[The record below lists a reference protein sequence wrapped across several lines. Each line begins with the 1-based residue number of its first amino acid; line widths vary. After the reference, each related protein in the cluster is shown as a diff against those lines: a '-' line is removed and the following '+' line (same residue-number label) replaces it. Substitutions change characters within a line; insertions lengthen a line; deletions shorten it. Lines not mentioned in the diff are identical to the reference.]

1 MEIDS
6 FCPVGIGGTCQ
17 LDTTNLK
24 IFVGNLP
31 LEYRSR
37 DLFSIFISYGSIR
50 EAVVIPDRFRI
61 RSRCYGFVTFVDE
74 ESVKK
79 VFNSMPIESENRR
92 LTIILACKNAKPRR
106 AHFNVRHGT
115 SGHRPLPPFNKE
127 YNADKTNKRENFNG
141 NNNENENNDENR
153 NTNTN
158 TNSKNGNHN
167 VPKIYNDPSLFRTAN
182 IQPITP
188 ACIQISNDT
197 SKKSTSKEI
206 IKQEFPNE
214 DIEKDFER
222 SLRIKENKENNSKNE
237 NNNQILD
244 YFQIKKE
251 NRKLNNPSKDMTM
264 INNNATL
271 SNQKI
276 SCRWQFA
283 LDNSDCQSNDT
294 DKKYKNNEHCHYNNA
309 DNINGTTHKNKK
321 TLNEN
326 VTWNRNM
333 FNSRHGNKEQCT
345 IMPHG
350 KSVNSMHMSSIQQN
364 NANVYS
370 KQNNI
375 PKSSLFENNYS
386 QFFPASLSSAKI
398 FDPTDSSCNDNGN
411 NTTTITVTTAV
422 TAPNSS
428 NNVMSHSMLN
438 ELSLIKMVPSNPMIS
453 SYSGINQM
461 GDSVSTMLS
470 YRS

>member
-1 MEIDS
+1 LNAKESLIEQMEIDS

-17 LDTTNLK
+17 LDTTKLK

-31 LEYRSR
+31 LEYRSK
-37 DLFSIFISYGSIR
+37 DLFSIFCQYGAIR

-74 ESVKK
+74 ESVEK
-79 VFNSMPIESENRR
+79 VFNRMPIESENRR

-127 YNADKTNKRENFNG
+127 YSADKINKRETYNG
-141 NNNENENNDENR
+141 NFNNENEINDENR
-153 NTNTN
+153 STI
-158 TNSKNGNHN
+158 TNSNSNPKNSTLN

-188 ACIQISNDT
+188 ACIQINDY
-197 SKKSTSKEI
+197 SKKTISKEI

-222 SLRIKENKENNSKNE
+222 SLRIKENKENNSRNE

-244 YFQIKKE
+244 FIQIKKE
-251 NRKLNNPSKDMTM
+251 NRRLNSQSKDVI
-264 INNNATL
+264 INNYNNHTA
-271 SNQKI
+271 SNQKM
-276 SCRWQFA
+276 SSRWQFA
-283 LDNSDCQSNDT
+283 QDNYDSQSNNS
-294 DKKYKNNEHCHYNNA
+294 DKKYKINECGHFNSV
-309 DNINGTTHKNKK
+309 DNININNDFNNISYVPNGNAINKNKK

-333 FNSRHGNKEQCT
+333 FNKPYGNKENGNIQKINANSDRQCT
-345 IMPHG
+345 NFNQMQ
-350 KSVNSMHMSSIQQN
+350 SVQQN
-364 NANVYS
+364 N
-370 KQNNI
+370 QI
-375 PKSSLFENNYS
+375 PDSISSL
-386 QFFPASLSSAKI
+386 L
-398 FDPTDSSCNDNGN
+398 T
-411 NTTTITVTTAV
+411 
-422 TAPNSS
+422 
-428 NNVMSHSMLN
+428 
-438 ELSLIKMVPSNPMIS
+438 
-453 SYSGINQM
+453 
-461 GDSVSTMLS
+461 